1 MEEGTENTLYQ
12 RSLWTW
18 NLLKMLEHA
27 QGQNFVFCFLFNSF
41 GALIHV
47 VHFILFLFYFF

>member
-1 MEEGTENTLYQ
+1 
-12 RSLWTW
+12 
-18 NLLKMLEHA
+18 MLEHA

-47 VHFILFLFYFF
+47 VHFILFLFYFFWTEIALLSVTDIQ